1 MNNKL
6 KRSDY
11 VYIGSMLFG
20 LFFGA
25 GNLIFPV
32 HMGQQAG
39 AAVFLANLGF
49 LVTGIGLPFLGVIAI
64 GISKTNGLFDVAL
77 RVNRVYAYIF
87 TILLYL
93 VIGPFFALPRLATTS
108 FTIGMTPFVAPE
120 HQTMALAIFSIVFFI
135 VAWALALKP
144 TNLLDYIGKY
154 LNPIFLILLGILLVI
169 AFTHPMGRV
178 AAGAVD
184 PTYQGHTFFTGF
196 LQGYNTLDALAS
208 LAFGIIVVS
217 TIRERG
223 VTQPGTIAID
233 TIKSGAISIILMGI
247 IYTLLSYLGAMSVG
261 QFKVSDN
268 GGIAL
273 AQISQHYLGTLGS
286 VVLALIIIVACLK
299 TAVGLISAFS
309 RTFVELFPKGSY
321 FVCATV
327 VSVLP
332 AIFANVGLTKIIE
345 YSTPVLMFLYPLAM
359 TLILLTIVSPLFK
372 NDTRVYQVTTYFTL
386 IPALLEGLKSA
397 PAGISTA
404 GPVVSVVNFFSKV
417 LPLSDVGMEWVVPA
431 LVGFVISLV
440 WYAVNKK
447 QAKGLSFE

>member
-6 KRSDY
+6 TKRDY

-39 AAVFLANLGF
+39 ASVFLANLGF

-64 GISKTNGLFDVAL
+64 GISKTNGLFDVSL

-108 FTIGMTPFVAPE
+108 FTIGVTPFVAPA
-120 HQTMALAIFSIVFFI
+120 HQTLALAIFSVVFFI

-144 TNLLDYIGKY
+144 TKLLDYVGKY

-169 AFTHPMGRV
+169 AFTHPMGKI

-184 PTYQGHTFFTGF
+184 PAYQTHTFFAGF

-217 TIRERG
+217 TIRQRG
-223 VTQPGTIAID
+223 VTKPSEIAVD

-247 IYTLLSYLGAMSVG
+247 IYTLLSYLGAMSIG
-261 QFKVSDN
+261 QFKVSEN

-273 AQISQHYLGTLGS
+273 AQISEHYLGTFGS
-286 VVLALIIIVACLK
+286 IILALIIVVACLK

-309 RTFVELFPKGSY
+309 RTFVELFPNGSY
-321 FVCATV
+321 VACATV
-327 VSVLP
+327 VSILP
-332 AIFANVGLTKIIE
+332 AIFANVGLTNIIA

-359 TLILLTIVSPLFK
+359 TLILLTIVSPFFK

-386 IPALLEGLKSA
+386 IPAILEGLKSA
-397 PAGISTA
+397 PVGVSSAA
-404 GPVVSVVNFFSKV
+404 PVVKLVNFFNF
-417 LPLSDVGMEWVVPA
+417 LPLSDIGMEWVVPA
-431 LVGFVISLV
+431 LIGFVISII
-440 WYAVNKK
+440 WYAVTKGRN
-447 QAKGLSFE
+447 KGLSFE